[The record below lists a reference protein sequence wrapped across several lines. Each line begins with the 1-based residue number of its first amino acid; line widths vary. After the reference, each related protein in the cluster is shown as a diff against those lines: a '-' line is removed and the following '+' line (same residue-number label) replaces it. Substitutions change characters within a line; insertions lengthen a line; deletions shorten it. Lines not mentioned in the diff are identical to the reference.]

1 MKLKRKEYLV
11 RSVTFVAELIVKEAE
26 LSAGQSDYILKE
38 KTQWL
43 LEVPFCPIRKLEI
56 RNDCVN

>member
-1 MKLKRKEYLV
+1 MPGKV
-11 RSVTFVAELIVKEAE
+11 ITF
-26 LSAGQSDYILKE
+26 LKE

-43 LEVPFCPIRKLEI
+43 LEVPFCPIRKLGI